1 MDEIKRSRT
10 FVWSTETPYNGFY
23 GWEHSCFGHIAKSCK
38 IELRRLELHGCASHP
53 PGRYSATGG
62 ALARALVR
70 FARPN
75 APHTQQNRQKLGFRA
90 LHRSPIGCPTP
101 RRPRGIRIVSRR
113 SPTPDHLL
121 PDCLTRLLPRAAD
134 PSTISPHKV
143 LFGIGPHQ
151 RWDARQR
158 RQLSPHKSRC
168 RYSGSTIQLTKR

>member
-1 MDEIKRSRT
+1 MFGQRKPPTTDFMAGNTATSAISQKAAKL
-10 FVWSTETPYNGFY
+10 
-23 GWEHSCFGHIAKSCK
+23 SCGGCSCK
-38 IELRRLELHGCASHP
+38 AAP
-53 PGRYSATGG
+53 SAPLGGTARPGG
-62 ALARALVR
+62 ALGRALVR
-70 FARPN
+70 FTRPN

-101 RRPRGIRIVSRR
+101 RRPRGIGIVSRR